1 MDSRKQLTTL
11 QAKKIYDA
19 VFPTL
24 GFLTQ
29 LEERLRHIGL
39 PPNDRFY
46 LLVVTAR
53 TAVHGLTVE
62 AHYQSLP
69 GGVGRQTGNE

>member
-1 MDSRKQLTTL
+1 MDGRKQLTTL
-11 QAKKIYDA
+11 QAKKIHDA

-29 LEERLRHIGL
+29 LEERLRHLGF

-46 LLVVTAR
+46 SLVAHAR
-53 TAVHGLTVE
+53 AAVHGLSVE

-69 GGVGRQTGNE
+69 GGVGRESKNA